1 MLVKVKE
8 SILTLSIV
16 VPIYNEEE
24 SILAFYRKIK
34 SLSFLS
40 PINILFYF
48 IDDGSQDN
56 SVSIIKDLAYNDVD
70 VHFVVFSRHFGK
82 EAAIYAGLQHAD
94 GDYVAIMDAD
104 LQDPPEL
111 LPKMFQMVIADQ
123 WDVVGTRRIGRGD
136 RYKIRSFFSNLFYKT
151 INKVSDSRLV
161 PGERDYRVMKREV
174 VDAIL
179 LLSESQRFSRGIF
192 SWVGFR
198 TEYLSFE
205 NVDRV
210 NGKSSWT
217 FLGLVKYAID
227 GIVSF
232 STMPLTVVIGL
243 GLLSFTLSI
252 LGAAFVVVR
261 ALIDKSSSI
270 AGWASM
276 ITIMLFISS
285 IQLLSLGVIGR
296 YISAIFLETKQ
307 RPIYIKKE
315 AK

>member
-94 GDYVAIMDAD
+94 GDYVAIMDVD